1 MATSCVG
8 GSDRF
13 DAGSA
18 VSSVGV
24 AGFLAPFGMHGV
36 GFAAQSVGCEVG
48 AREVSG
54 LVRTRLSGSWLLS
67 ASVGNVCAG
76 AGGKRRVGGGRR
88 CWRAASMVRGR

>member
-1 MATSCVG
+1 MEAEVATSCVG

-36 GFAAQSVGCEVG
+36 GSAAQSVGCEVG
-48 AREVSG
+48 AAVKCSG
-54 LVRTRLSGSWLLS
+54 LAGTRSPGM
-67 ASVGNVCAG
+67 V
-76 AGGKRRVGGGRR
+76 
-88 CWRAASMVRGR
+88 AASSVCWERARGCRW